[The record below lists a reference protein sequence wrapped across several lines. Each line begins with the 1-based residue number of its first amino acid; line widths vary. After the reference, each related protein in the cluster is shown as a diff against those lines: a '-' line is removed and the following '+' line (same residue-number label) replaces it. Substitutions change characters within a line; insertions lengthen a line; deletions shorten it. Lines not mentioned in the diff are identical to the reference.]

1 MAIVLT
7 ICGQKGGTG
16 KSVVAVN
23 LAASLA
29 LYEKK
34 VLLIDG
40 DPSGC
45 STKWI
50 GIHNAGQ
57 GHDLVSVF
65 TGKTRFPDAILQT
78 SLRWLDILPAGFGL
92 FESALKLS
100 DKVPNQIIL
109 RLLIQEDAPSD
120 YEYIIIDAPSSYGFL
135 SIMAMAAADWLIVPV
150 CPVHG
155 ASADVHCLL
164 TLIRYIRKNHKI
176 PLKIGGFVC
185 NRCNDPSAVDDIQ
198 RFAGP
203 KKSFQ
208 TADLAYDTHIP
219 WDSAVE
225 KSIEKKMPLA
235 LYDIK
240 SPAGSAFLNFAKEI
254 HRIFT

>member
-1 MAIVLT
+1 MLT

-34 VLLIDG
+34 VLLIDA

-45 STKWI
+45 STEWI
-50 GIHNAGQ
+50 GIDNAGQ

-65 TGKTRFPDAILQT
+65 TGKTRFPDAIVKT
-78 SLRWLDILPAGFGL
+78 RLRWLDVLPAGFDL
-92 FESALKLS
+92 FQSALKLS
-100 DKVPNQIIL
+100 DRVSNQIIL
-109 RLLIQEDAPSD
+109 RLLIQEDAPSSYD
-120 YEYIIIDAPSSYGFL
+120 YIIIDAPSSYGFL
-135 SIMAMAAADWLIVPV
+135 SIMAMASADWLIVPV
-150 CPVHG
+150 CPQHG
-155 ASADVHCLL
+155 AAADFHCLL
-164 TLIRYIRKNHKI
+164 ILIRYIRKNHKI

-198 RFAGP
+198 TFAGP

-208 TADLAYDTHIP
+208 AADLVYDTHIP
-219 WDSAVE
+219 WDLAVE
-225 KSIEKKMPLA
+225 KSIEKKTPLA

-254 HRIFT
+254 HKIFT